1 MLTRLDTVFH
11 ECIIN
16 VLALRDVLYFISVFI
31 LVYKGVND
39 FISVS
44 SMLFF
49 INVLALRDSV
59 K

>member
-16 VLALRDVLYFISVFI
+16 VLALRDVLYFI
-31 LVYKGVND
+31 G
-39 FISVS
+39 VS
-44 SMLFF
+44 STLFF